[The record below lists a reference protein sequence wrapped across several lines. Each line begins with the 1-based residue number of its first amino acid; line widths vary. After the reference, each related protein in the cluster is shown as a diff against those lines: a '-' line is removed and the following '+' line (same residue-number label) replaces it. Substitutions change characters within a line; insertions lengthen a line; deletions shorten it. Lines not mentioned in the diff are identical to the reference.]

1 MISLS
6 TLRNTSRADGRRKRV
21 GRGPGSGLGKT
32 CGRGEKGAGARSGYK
47 RRLTYEGGQFRTF
60 MKIPQRGFSNA
71 RFRRELDVVNL
82 HQIDAMFEDGETV
95 DIDTLRERGFLN
107 GPSHGLKILGD
118 GELTKKVTIHAT
130 RYSDSAKRKLAHG
143 KVKFKILAR
152 DGTLSDAP
160 GTDE

>member
-6 TLRNTSRADGRRKRV
+6 TLKNTSRPDGRRKRV

-47 RRLTYEGGQFRTF
+47 TRPTYEGGQFRTF

-82 HQIDAMFEDGETV
+82 RQIDMMYENGETV
-95 DIDTLRERGFLN
+95 DIDTLRDRGFVN

-118 GELTKKVTIHAT
+118 GDLTKKVTIHAT
-130 RYSDSAKRKLAHG
+130 AFSDSAKQKLTHG
-143 KVKFKILAR
+143 KVKFKTIAR
-152 DGTLSDAP
+152 DGSLS
-160 GTDE
+160 E